1 MAITS
6 GCSYG
11 VAAVGLTVA
20 TLISSIVAIATNATY
35 AVMTGSGVKYSLGAI
50 VSAGTN
56 YNAYYLSG
64 LAVASVFFSLV
75 AALAAAEGH
84 KKGASKPFRFAA
96 KSTFL
101 VFILELTAFAK
112 YANDQST
119 VNDILAAAH
128 AAGSTAT
135 SITGIPGTPSIPMD
149 VEKFTYG
156 AGFAFLI
163 ITWLLSMPTFA
174 FSVLAGKSLAIPPAQ
189 AQAQA
194 LPLAEPV
201 AVEPVAEE
209 ITKV

>member
-1 MAITS
+1 M
-6 GCSYG
+6 
-11 VAAVGLTVA
+11 GLTVA

-35 AVMTGSGVKYSLGAI
+35 AVMKNGVKYSLGAI

-64 LAVASVFFSLV
+64 LAVASLFFSLV

-84 KKGASKPFRFAA
+84 NKGASKPFRFAA

-112 YANDQST
+112 YANDQTT

-135 SITGIPGTPSIPMD
+135 SITGIPGTPSIPLD
-149 VEKFTYG
+149 VEEFTYG

-174 FSVLAGKSLAIPPAQ
+174 FSVLAGKSLATPAQ

-194 LPLAEPV
+194 PLAEPV